1 MDLSACARSRETRTH
16 PELRCWASRS
26 TGQRQPVSGSLGA
39 ENGGQRRRATMHNE
53 EATLLTD
60 EHKPCLKQKERSP
73 SEKVVLNP
81 GALSQSV
88 GCVQLFCDP
97 RDCSLPGSSVHE
109 ISQVRILA
117 WNAIFSSGDLPDS
130 GIKSASPA
138 LVGRLFT
145 TEPLGKPIEC
155 LGI

>member
-1 MDLSACARSRETRTH
+1 
-16 PELRCWASRS
+16 
-26 TGQRQPVSGSLGA
+26 
-39 ENGGQRRRATMHNE
+39 MHSE
-53 EATLLTD
+53 EAILLAD

-81 GALSQSV
+81 GTLSQSV
-88 GCVQLFCDP
+88 GHVQLFCDP

-109 ISQVRILA
+109 ISQVRTLE

-138 LVGRLFT
+138 LAGRLFT